1 MRKILKRFR
10 PLPKEEKPEPQKED
24 RPPRLR
30 CINPDCR
37 EPMILVME
45 QPNNNPVT
53 GKPMILQTWHCPKC
67 MIIAKRAIP
76 VDRSVPGWKLQ
87 AKEALE
93 RLGYL

>member
-1 MRKILKRFR
+1 MSGLLKRLR
-10 PLPKEEKPEPQKED
+10 AREKEEKPEPQEED

-45 QPNNNPVT
+45 QPNNNPIT

-76 VDRSVPGWKLQ
+76 VDRPVPGWKL
-87 AKEALE
+87 KEKNILR